1 MKKAAAI
8 YQFWN
13 SFGIKA
19 YEENTV
25 IDADEEGNPVEPQ
38 FPYITYQLVTDSF
51 DREVAATAS
60 LWYRSE
66 SWTAI
71 NAKTEEISA
80 HIGLG
85 GKIIKCDGGR
95 IWIKRGQP
103 FAQNMGDESDD
114 LIKRKYLNLTFEF
127 MTAN

>member
-1 MKKAAAI
+1 MTKAATI

-13 SFGIKA
+13 GFGLTA

-25 IDADEEGNPVEPQ
+25 PTDAA
-38 FPYITYQLVTDSF
+38 FPYVTYQLVTDSF

-60 LWYRSE
+60 LWYRGE

-71 NAKTEEISA
+71 NAKTEEIA
-80 HIGLG
+80 RFIGG
-85 GKIIKCDGGR
+85 GGCLLDCDGGF
-95 IWIKRGQP
+95 IWLKRGTP

-114 LIKRKYLNLTFEF
+114 LIKRKYINVTVEY

>member
-1 MKKAAAI
+1 VESILTKAAAI
-8 YQFWN
+8 YSFWN
-13 SFGIKA
+13 GFDVVA

-25 IDADEEGNPVEPQ
+25 PSDAS

-51 DREVAATAS
+51 DREVTATAS
-60 LWYRSE
+60 LWYRGE

-71 NAKTEEISA
+71 NAKTEEISKK
-80 HIGLG
+80 IGAS
-85 GKIIKCDGGR
+85 GKKIAVDGGG

-114 LIKRKYLNLTFEF
+114 LIKRKYINISIVFITQD
-127 MTAN
+127 

>member
-1 MKKAAAI
+1 MTKAAAI
-8 YQFWN
+8 YQFW
-13 SFGIKA
+13 SGFGLKA

-25 IDADEEGNPVEPQ
+25 PTDAT

-60 LWYRSE
+60 LWYRGE

-71 NAKTEEISA
+71 NAKTEEIA
-80 HIGLG
+80 KHIGLG
-85 GKIIKCDGGR
+85 GKIIKCDGGC
-95 IWIKRGQP
+95 IWIKRGHP

-114 LIKRKYLNLTFEF
+114 LIKRKYINVVYEF
-127 MTAN
+127 MTAH

>member
-1 MKKAAAI
+1 MTKAAAI
-8 YQFWN
+8 YQFW
-13 SFGIKA
+13 SGFGLTA

-25 IDADEEGNPVEPQ
+25 PTDAA
-38 FPYITYQLVTDSF
+38 FPYVTYQLVTDGF

-60 LWYRSE
+60 LWYRGE

-71 NAKTEEISA
+71 NAKTEEISKK
-80 HIGLG
+80 IGAS
-85 GKIIKCDGGR
+85 GKKIAVDGGG

-114 LIKRKYLNLTFEF
+114 LIKRKYINISIVFITQD
-127 MTAN
+127 

>member
-1 MKKAAAI
+1 MTKAAAI
-8 YQFWN
+8 YQFW
-13 SFGIKA
+13 SGFGLTA

-25 IDADEEGNPVEPQ
+25 PTDAV
-38 FPYITYQLVTDSF
+38 FPYVTYQLVTDSF

-60 LWYRSE
+60 LWYRGE

-71 NAKTEEISA
+71 NAKTEEIA
-80 HIGLG
+80 RFIGG
-85 GKIIKCDGGR
+85 GGCLLDCDGGF
-95 IWIKRGQP
+95 IWLKRGTP

-114 LIKRKYLNLTFEF
+114 LIKRKYINVTVEY

>member
-1 MKKAAAI
+1 VESILTKAAAI
-8 YQFWN
+8 YSFWN
-13 SFGIKA
+13 GFDVVA

-25 IDADEEGNPVEPQ
+25 PSDAS

-60 LWYRSE
+60 LWYRGE

-71 NAKTEEISA
+71 NAKTEEIA
-80 HIGLG
+80 QHIGLG

-114 LIKRKYLNLTFEF
+114 LIKRKYLNLTYEF
-127 MTAN
+127 LTAH